1 MKKIKDLYLQYKDF
15 IMEVIHFGIVGV
27 MNTLIGWVI
36 MFGLYN
42 LAHFNYWLASGI
54 SYFVGSVYSYFMNSR
69 LTFKVENKDKW
80 LPWRFAL
87 NIVVCYGAA
96 FGILQNKQ
104 IFLVLLTA
112 VILVMILYVY
122 AKTPDSRHYLPI
134 RLFSIMLAAGAV
146 GNMYDRLV
154 HGYVIDFLYA
164 KLIDFPIFNVA
175 DCYVVISAIVLAVL
189 IGFVYGEGDLE
200 VYYGRRKD

>member
-1 MKKIKDLYLQYKDF
+1 MKKIKDLYMQYKDF

-54 SYFVGSVYSYFMNSR
+54 SYFVGSVYSYFMNSK

-87 NIVVCYGAA
+87 NIVVCYGVA
-96 FGILQNKQ
+96 FGIAKPA
-104 IFLVLLTA
+104 VRLLLSSQSVTVVENVA
-112 VILVMILYVY
+112 MILGMGIFIVMNFFGQ
-122 AKTPDSRHYLPI
+122 KLFVFRKKGI
-134 RLFSIMLAAGAV
+134 R
-146 GNMYDRLV
+146 N
-154 HGYVIDFLYA
+154 HG
-164 KLIDFPIFNVA
+164 
-175 DCYVVISAIVLAVL
+175 
-189 IGFVYGEGDLE
+189 E
-200 VYYGRRKD
+200 